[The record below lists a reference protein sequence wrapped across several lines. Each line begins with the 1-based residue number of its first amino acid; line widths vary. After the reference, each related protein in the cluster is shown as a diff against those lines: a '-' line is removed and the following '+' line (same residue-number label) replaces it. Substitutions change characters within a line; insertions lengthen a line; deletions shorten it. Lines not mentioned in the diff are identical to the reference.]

1 MLTLYIRGTAETEHL
16 RAEVRGDD
24 VVLVSHERMVTPM
37 AEGENR
43 CWHDRNLGTV
53 PAPTWKTLARLMGLL
68 QDAGLADR
76 IILAAYCKWSEDTY
90 RAEFMSATPDI
101 VQQFRQWFHKQPFH
115 PPAPSENYEIEMIRE
130 FHKQEGES

>member
-1 MLTLYIRGTAETEHL
+1 MLTLYIHGTAETEHL

-43 CWHDRNLGTV
+43 CWQDRNLGTV
-53 PAPTWKTLARLMGLL
+53 PVTTWKTLARLTELP
-68 QDAGLADR
+68 QDAGWADR
-76 IILAAYCKWSEDTY
+76 IILAAYCKWSEDFFAAT
-90 RAEFMSATPDI
+90 FMTPTPYF